1 MPEYVASAVQTVAAR
16 DNVLFTDTPVPCT
29 KGFVVHREGSGIVT
43 LKGCTP
49 NCSARYFVAFSANV
63 ALPAAAT
70 TPTVAAATDTTTDPA
85 PAAVVPT
92 GSIALAIAVDGEPL
106 PGATAL
112 STPTATGQFNNV
124 ATFAYV
130 SVPRGCC
137 AQIAIENAGAETIDV
152 RNANLLVTRVA

>member
-1 MPEYVASAVQTVAAR
+1 MPEYVASAVQTVPSR
-16 DNVLFTDTPVPCT
+16 DNVLFTDTPVPCA
-29 KGFVVHREGSGIVT
+29 KGFVIHREWSGIVT

-49 NCSARYFVAFSANV
+49 NCAARYFVAFSANV
-63 ALPAAAT
+63 ALPTAT
-70 TPTVAAATDTTTDPA
+70 APAVAAADPA
-85 PAAVVPT
+85 PAAVVPQ

-112 STPTATGQFNNV
+112 STPAAAGQYNNI

-130 SVPRGCC
+130 NVPRGCC
-137 AQIAIENAGAETIDV
+137 AQIAIENSGTETIDV

>member
-1 MPEYVASAVQTVAAR
+1 MPEYVASQIQAVQAR

-29 KGFVVHREGSGIVT
+29 KGFVIHREGSGIVT

-49 NCSARYFVAFSANV
+49 NCAARYFVAFSANV
-63 ALPAAAT
+63 ALPTAT
-70 TPTVAAATDTTTDPA
+70 TPAVAAADPA
-85 PAAVVPT
+85 PAAVVPE

-112 STPTATGQFNNV
+112 STPAAAGQYNNI
-124 ATFAYV
+124 AIFAYV

-137 AQIAIENAGAETIDV
+137 AQIAIENAGTETIDV